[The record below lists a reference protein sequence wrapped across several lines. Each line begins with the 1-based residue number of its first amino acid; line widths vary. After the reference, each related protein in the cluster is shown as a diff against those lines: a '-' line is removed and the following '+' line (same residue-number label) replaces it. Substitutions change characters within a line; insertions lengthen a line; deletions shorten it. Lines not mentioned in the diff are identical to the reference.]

1 MKKLNIVVIKVLFF
15 SKDVDI
21 KKVLLSKKISG
32 KKAASALL
40 VTVIRII
47 KFNHRFLKQM
57 RM

>member
-32 KKAASALL
+32 KKAAIALL
-40 VTVIRII
+40 VTGIRII